1 MKKYIIGD
9 ARSGFLSDI
18 NTSML
23 LDGFPFDVK
32 TAKSFDEVAAFAASD
47 KAAIIVIN
55 DNLLDS
61 FDSTMLDGRTVYE
74 PRKAGQEHVILEAVS
89 GMNCFYLIVSK
100 ADADTL
106 LAGRFAPISVSGDI
120 FWCRGEASFPVL
132 RSQFRPGIIY
142 PEKLE
147 AIRVADNLQIDWS

>member
-1 MKKYIIGD
+1 MSCI
-9 ARSGFLSDI
+9 STQCPHFLDCKQS
-18 NTSML
+18 L
-23 LDGFPFDVK
+23 PLDGTDGGVDYMHMASGSSNS
-32 TAKSFDEVAAFAASD
+32 TAVEYMCGPSA
-47 KAAIIVIN
+47 N
-55 DNLLDS
+55 YPL
-61 FDSTMLDGRTVYE
+61 YE

-132 RSQFRPGIIY
+132 RPQFRPGIIY
-142 PEKLE
+142 PGKLE

>member
-1 MKKYIIGD
+1 MSCISTQCPHFLDCK
-9 ARSGFLSDI
+9 RSLP
-18 NTSML
+18 
-23 LDGFPFDVK
+23 LDGTDGGVDYMHMASGSSNSTAVEYMCGPSANFP
-32 TAKSFDEVAAFAASD
+32 
-47 KAAIIVIN
+47 
-55 DNLLDS
+55 L
-61 FDSTMLDGRTVYE
+61 YE